1 MSELSDISSSKLRRA
16 VFLDRDGTVNVE
28 KNYLFRPEDWEF
40 IPGAINAIKRING
53 LGFLAI
59 VVTNQAGVARGFYT
73 QADVG
78 RLHRHVDGLLAEEGA
93 RIDGYYMCPHHPD
106 FGSDCT
112 CRKPNPGMLRQAA
125 ADFGIAL
132 ENSYLIGDKAVDVQ
146 AALNANVT
154 PILVRTGYGTAA
166 QHEIPDHILCTADLS
181 EAVSKIAELVA

>member
-1 MSELSDISSSKLRRA
+1 MSELSDISSIKPRRA

-28 KNYLFRPEDWEF
+28 KNYLVRPEDWEF
-40 IPGAINAIKRING
+40 VPGAIDAIKRIND

-73 QADVG
+73 EADVA
-78 RLHRHVDGLLAEEGA
+78 RLHRHVDAMLAEAGA

-106 FGSDCT
+106 FGGECD
-112 CRKPNPGMLRQAA
+112 CRKPNPGMLLQAA
-125 ADFGIAL
+125 ADFDIAL

-154 PILVRTGYGTAA
+154 PILVRTGYGAAA